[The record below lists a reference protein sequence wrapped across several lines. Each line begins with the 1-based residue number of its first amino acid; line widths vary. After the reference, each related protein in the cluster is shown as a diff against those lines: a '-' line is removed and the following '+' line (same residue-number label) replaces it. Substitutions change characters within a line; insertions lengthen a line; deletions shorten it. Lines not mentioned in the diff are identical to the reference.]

1 MSSHHKIIST
11 LFALV
16 VGALLAPPLSFAQS
30 MFREEFLPKSGKG
43 PGVLIISGQTGPD
56 SRRAYAKDVAAEGY
70 YVLLL
75 DGNDIHSRTKPG
87 AQNFKDAIA
96 SMLASP
102 NNTSNKIAVVG
113 FSLGGGGV
121 LAQAVHQTE
130 TVSGVVAIYPATSWI
145 QNVDGLANRINVPLL
160 FIAAEKDTYNN
171 CCMIDKARE
180 IEAAAKAKGKN
191 FEFVTYPDAEHGFD
205 LTGRNYRRDYV
216 VDSWKRTMEAIKK
229 AHANTAK

>member
-1 MSSHHKIIST
+1 MSVNT
-11 LFALV
+11 WMR
-16 VGALLAPPLSFAQS
+16 GALAAFVVIITFASQSSLAQS

-87 AQNFKDAIA
+87 AQNFKDAVA

-102 NNTSNKIAVVG
+102 SNTSNKIAVVG

-121 LAQAVHQTE
+121 LAQAVHQTD

-171 CCMIDKARE
+171 CCLIEKARE
-180 IEAAAKAKGKN
+180 IEAAAKSKNKN

-205 LTGRNYRRDYV
+205 LTGRHYRRDYV
-216 VDSWKRTMEAIKK
+216 TDSWKRTMEAIKK

>member
-1 MSSHHKIIST
+1 MSIGFVKAALIAMVAGIT
-11 LFALV
+11 LTSQSSL
-16 VGALLAPPLSFAQS
+16 AQS

-87 AQNFKDAIA
+87 AQNFKDAVA

-102 NNTSNKIAVVG
+102 NNTANKIAVVG

-171 CCMIDKARE
+171 CCLIEKARE
-180 IEAAAKAKGKN
+180 IEAAAKSKN
-191 FEFVTYPDAEHGFD
+191 KSFEFVTYPDAEHGFD

-216 VDSWKRTMEAIKK
+216 ADSWKRTMEAIKK

>member
-1 MSSHHKIIST
+1 M
-11 LFALV
+11 LV
-16 VGALLAPPLSFAQS
+16 
-30 MFREEFLPKSGKG
+30 
-43 PGVLIISGQTGPD
+43 ISGQTGPD
-56 SRRAYAKDVAAEGY
+56 ARRSYAKDLAAEGY

-87 AQNFKDAIA
+87 AQNFKDAVA

-102 NNTSNKIAVVG
+102 NSTSNKVAVVG
-113 FSLGGGGV
+113 FSLGGGGA
-121 LAQAVHQTE
+121 LAQAIHQTD
-130 TVSGVVAIYPATSWI
+130 TVSGVVAMYPATSWI
-145 QNVDGLANRINVPLL
+145 QSVDRLVERMNVPLL

-171 CCMIDKARE
+171 CCLFEKARE

-191 FEFVTYPDAEHGFD
+191 FEFVSYSDADHGFD

-216 VDSWKRTMEAIKK
+216 IDSWKRTIEALKK